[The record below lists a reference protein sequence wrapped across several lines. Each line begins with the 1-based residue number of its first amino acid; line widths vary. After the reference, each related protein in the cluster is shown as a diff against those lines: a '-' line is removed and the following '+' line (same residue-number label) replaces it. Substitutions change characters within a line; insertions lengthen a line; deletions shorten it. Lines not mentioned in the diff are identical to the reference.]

1 MQLGLPLS
9 RLFDA
14 DPKGRNAGW
23 QAYFEYGID
32 ASNAA
37 DFRKAK
43 GINATTG
50 AGPLKSTLKAA
61 TIFYKLNN
69 YVQFGFEE
77 SQYQSHA
84 MPSTIG
90 VCTTKVAGLPACTWT
105 DWRTE
110 FGPVFTF

>member
-1 MQLGLPLS
+1 MPLS
-9 RLFDA
+9 RWGNA

-23 QAYFEYGID
+23 QAYLEWGED

-43 GINATTG
+43 GVNLTTG
-50 AGPLKSTLKAA
+50 AGPIKSNLRAGTL
-61 TIFYKLNN
+61 FYKLNN

-77 SQYQSHA
+77 SRYQSYA
-84 MPSTIG
+84 LPNEQG
-90 VCTTKVAGLPACTWT
+90 VCTTKVAGLANCKWT

-110 FGPVFTF
+110 FGPIFTF